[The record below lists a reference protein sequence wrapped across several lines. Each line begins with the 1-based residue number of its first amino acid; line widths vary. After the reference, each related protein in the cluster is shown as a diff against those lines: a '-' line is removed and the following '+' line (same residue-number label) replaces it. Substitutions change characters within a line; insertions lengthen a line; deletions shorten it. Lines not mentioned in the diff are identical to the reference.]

1 MAGGSWIRRLMPR
14 EERFHEMFGRDTANL
29 LATARL
35 FNEVAASESL
45 ESRKVK
51 LNELKRL
58 EHEGDQI
65 TRQIIEGLAS
75 TFITPLEREDIHALT
90 NTLDDIVDYFESVGQ
105 TLVLFE
111 LSASPEALRQFANLL
126 VLMAEQVDTAIRL
139 IWDLKNENEIRR
151 AMMQLGELENRGDA
165 LYQTVVAALF
175 KGEGSEVTG
184 LAVGAARDPIE
195 LLKWKE
201 IYDELEN
208 ACDRCKDVAHIVGD
222 ILLKGL

>member
-1 MAGGSWIRRLMPR
+1 MPR

-35 FNEVAASESL
+35 FHEVASSESL
-45 ESRKVK
+45 ESRRVK

-65 TRQIIEGLAS
+65 TRQIIEALAS
-75 TFITPLEREDIHALT
+75 TFITPLEREDIHALA

-111 LSASPEALRQFANLL
+111 LSASPEALQQFAHLL
-126 VLMAEQVDTAIRL
+126 VLMAEQVDAAIRM

-184 LAVGAARDPIE
+184 LPVGSARDPIE

-208 ACDRCKDVAHIVGD
+208 ACDRSKDVAHIVGD